1 MNTSSQSNTE
11 FQKIILKNI
20 QNFTNCEF
28 IFTTINNFLHNY
40 NRGYFTIVGS
50 PGSGKSAIL
59 AKYVI
64 DNPDVI
70 YYNAQVEGKN
80 TAEEFPKYI
89 CTQLTKRMGNG
100 EWGVGEISENATEG
114 SWFLSLLL
122 QKISDHLKPAQ
133 PLIIAIDA
141 LDAINPNSQPPGTNL
156 FYLPRYLPDGVYFI
170 LTRRPFKR
178 EQSGLLIEAP
188 SQILDLSEY
197 GLKNWDNEQAFT
209 QHWQKMQGEGLSD
222 VALSV
227 LGVLISGEKEGVS
240 LNEITAI
247 KNVDVFDIQE
257 VLDNWFEFLQQ
268 QRIGKE
274 TRYSLY
280 HPRFRDWLG
289 KQIGVESGYV

>member
-1 MNTSSQSNTE
+1 MNTTPQLHTE
-11 FQKIILKNI
+11 FQQIILEKS
-20 QNFTNCEF
+20 QNFTNCGF
-28 IFTTINNFLHNY
+28 IFTAMHNFLHNY
-40 NRGYFTIVGS
+40 KRGYFAIVGS

-59 AKYVI
+59 AKYAM

-80 TAEEFPKYI
+80 TAEEFLKYI
-89 CTQLTKRMGNG
+89 CTQLTRRIENG
-100 EWGVGEISENATEG
+100 ESREREIPENATEE

-122 QKISDHLKPAQ
+122 QKISDYLKPAQ
-133 PLIIAIDA
+133 TLIIAIDA
-141 LDAINPNSQPPGTNL
+141 LDAINPNNQPPGTNL

-170 LTRRPFKR
+170 LTRRPLKR

-197 GLKNWDNEQAFT
+197 RLKNWDNEQAFT
-209 QHWQKMQGEGLSD
+209 QHWQKMQDEGLSD

-227 LGVLISGEKEGVS
+227 LRVLTSAEKEGVS
-240 LNEITAI
+240 LSKITQITNA
-247 KNVDVFDIQE
+247 DVFDIQE

-280 HPRFRDWLG
+280 HPHFRDWLA
-289 KQIGVESGYV
+289 KQISNS